1 MVSLTSKQRNI
12 GAFSKISIFQ
22 IYILVLVTFIFNAF
36 LLTALYFSLLSL
48 VTLFLKNSFF
58 KICFFKD
65 KRRYEGSM
73 PSADREERNN
83 SDKCLQMGLFLT
95 LLNFSCNF
103 SFKNVR

>member
-58 KICFFKD
+58 KD